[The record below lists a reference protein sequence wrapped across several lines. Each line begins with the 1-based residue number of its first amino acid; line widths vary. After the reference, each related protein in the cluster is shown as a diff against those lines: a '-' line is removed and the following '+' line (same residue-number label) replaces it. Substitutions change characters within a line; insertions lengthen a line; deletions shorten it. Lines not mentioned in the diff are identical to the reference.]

1 MKKIMALSLFV
12 LMLSC
17 TSDKT
22 ETVTVKNKYSVEL
35 PSFLSEAKGLH
46 DMASLQYQN
55 AFKEFY
61 IVIIDEPKEE
71 FANAAKATT
80 EFTPDFNGYYQIL
93 RGSLKASIKNGVFT
107 DTKDT
112 QINGLK
118 AKTFTLTGKADE
130 IPVFY
135 DIAYVEGNDRFYQIV
150 TWTIESSKEKFKE
163 PMDKIIA
170 SFKEI
175 GSGKSSDRSLK

>member
-1 MKKIMALSLFV
+1 MKKIIALCLFVSLF
-12 LMLSC
+12 SC

-22 ETVTVKNKYSVEL
+22 ETITVKNKYSVEL

-46 DMASLQYQN
+46 NQASLQYQN

-61 IVIIDEPKEE
+61 VVIIDEPKQE
-71 FANAAKATT
+71 FMDAAKTT
-80 EFTPDFNGYYQIL
+80 AEFSPDFNGYSQIL
-93 RGSLKASIKNGVFT
+93 RGSLEASLKEAAFT

-112 QINGLK
+112 HINGLN
-118 AKTFTLTGKADE
+118 AKTFSLTGKMDE
-130 IPVFY
+130 IPIFY
-135 DIAYVEGNDRFYQIV
+135 DIAYVEGKNHFYQIV
-150 TWTIESSKEKFKE
+150 IWTIESSKDKFRE

>member
-1 MKKIMALSLFV
+1 MKKIIALCLFVSLF
-12 LMLSC
+12 SC
-17 TSDKT
+17 TSDNT
-22 ETVTVKNKYSVEL
+22 ETITVKNKYSVEL
-35 PSFLSEAKGLH
+35 PSFLSKAKDLH
-46 DMASLQYQN
+46 NMASLQYQN

-71 FANAAKATT
+71 FASAAKTT
-80 EFTPDFNGYYQIL
+80 DEFTPDFNGYHQIL
-93 RGSLKASIKNGVFT
+93 RGSLEASIENGVFT

-118 AKTFTLTGKADE
+118 AKTFTLTGKVDE
-130 IPVFY
+130 IPIFY

-150 TWTIESSKEKFKE
+150 IWTIESSKDKFRE

>member
-1 MKKIMALSLFV
+1 LVSL
-12 LMLSC
+12 LSC

-22 ETVTVKNKYSVEL
+22 ETITVKNKYSIEL

-61 IVIIDEPKEE
+61 IVIIDEAKEE
-71 FANAAKATT
+71 FATAAKVTT
-80 EFTPDFNGYYQIL
+80 EYTPDFNGYYQIL
-93 RGSLKASIKNGVFT
+93 RGSLEASIKDGVFT

-112 QINGLK
+112 RINGLK
-118 AKTFTLTGKADE
+118 AKTFTLTGKVDE

-135 DIAYVEGNDRFYQIV
+135 DIAYVEGKDRFYQIV
-150 TWTIESSKEKFKE
+150 IWTIESSKEKFKE
-163 PMDKIIA
+163 PMDKILS

-175 GSGKSSDRSLK
+175 GSGKSSDRSSK